1 MARKESKTPIAATSL
16 KYRPRDYFGRYDL
29 QTELLTHVKGRARR
43 NMIRQALEE
52 GKITDVPSYLKDAEL
67 DDVDRQMIGRIHP
80 MYMGG
85 EYLPRLKHEEVEVAR
100 ISIKSTTYDVTVLY
114 ARVVGHRIHYRVAD
128 EYGGDTLAEQ
138 SKRTSLRPLTM
149 GKMIEFFLGAWDLMA
164 CLEGNFDDD
173 LEGMLDFFRG
183 ESEFYPYFDA
193 TLREMVK
200 ARFRDNP
207 DPVDTSETKGDTQ
220 VSVGSIEGR
229 LSGRLLAALAGSDS
243 DVAMQKTRE
252 EILSRSELWHLATS
266 ILYLDDFPDELKPG
280 LEEFVKSIPPATGYA
295 SGMARMMTLAKLRG
309 LAVLFWKLTGFKP
322 RNIDFD
328 RLYRSI

>member
-1 MARKESKTPIAATSL
+1 L
-16 KYRPRDYFGRYDL
+16 D
-29 QTELLTHVKGRARR
+29 
-43 NMIRQALEE
+43 E
-52 GKITDVPSYLKDAEL
+52 GKITDVPSYLKEAEL
-67 DDVDRQMIGRIHP
+67 DDADRQMIGRIHP

-114 ARVVGHRIHYRVAD
+114 ARVVGQRIHYRVAD
-128 EYGGDTLAEQ
+128 EYGGDTLTEP

-200 ARFRDNP
+200 ARFPDNP
-207 DPVDTSETKGDTQ
+207 GPSDTPEPEGDDK
-220 VSVGSIEGR
+220 VSLASIESR
-229 LSGRLLAALAGSDS
+229 LSERLLVALARSDS
-243 DVAMQKTRE
+243 DVAMHKTRE
-252 EILSRSELWHLATS
+252 EILSRPELWHLVTS
-266 ILYLDDFPDELKPG
+266 TLYLDDFPNELKPG
-280 LEEFVKSIPPATGYA
+280 LEEFVESIPPATGYA
-295 SGMARMMTLAKLRG
+295 SGMARMMALAKLRG
-309 LAVLFWKLTGFKP
+309 LAVLFWKLKRNKP
-322 RNIDFD
+322 LNIDFD